1 MHFYGHFVRVYAYFA
16 NLAVQKTEMMSSDR
30 QMKTGLKLRLV
41 VLVFIQYA
49 VWGAYLISIGRYL
62 AQTGLG
68 SQIKWFFAVNG
79 IASLFMPALIGIVAD
94 RFIQA
99 QKTLSICH
107 FLAGGFMLAAGMYCL
122 KAGKVEFG
130 PLYAFYALSI
140 VFFMP
145 TVALTNSVSYSIIGQ
160 AGGDPVR
167 DYPPIRLF
175 GTVGFIASMLA
186 VNFIPVN
193 GVRMQ
198 DSCTQ
203 LILSGFLSLVLC
215 LYSLTLPQCPTG
227 GSKAERSIRDA
238 FGLNAFGLFRQRH
251 MAVFF
256 MFCILM
262 GTALQI
268 TNGYANTFLSSFS
281 SNPAWADTFAVKNSN
296 ALLSLSQ
303 ISETLCFLLVPFCM
317 KRFGIKKVML
327 MSMTAWVLRFGLL
340 GIGTPDMPGV
350 LLFILSC
357 ILYGIA
363 FDFYNIAGSL
373 YVEQNVDKGIRAGA
387 QGLFMMMSNGV
398 GATLGMMGAGSVMDR
413 FVFKAAV
420 PDWSSAWF
428 VFAGYMVVVTILFAL
443 IFKDKANTD
452 NK

>member
-1 MHFYGHFVRVYAYFA
+1 
-16 NLAVQKTEMMSSDR
+16 
-30 QMKTGLKLRLV
+30 MKGLDKSCGINYRIRLC
-41 VLVFIQYA
+41 VLVFLQYA

-62 AQTGLG
+62 GQAGLG
-68 SQIKWFFAVNG
+68 SQIKWFFAANG
-79 IASLFMPALIGIVAD
+79 IVSLFMPALIGIVAD

-107 FLAGGFMLAAGMYCL
+107 LLAGGFMLAAGLYCL
-122 KAGKVEFG
+122 NADQVEFG
-130 PLYAFYALSI
+130 PLYTFYALSI

-145 TVALTNSVSYSIIGQ
+145 TVALANSVSYSIIGQ

-175 GTVGFIASMLA
+175 GTVGFICSMLA

-198 DSCTQ
+198 DSCIQ
-203 LILSGFLSLVLC
+203 LILSGILSLILC

-227 GSKAERSIRDA
+227 GRKAGKSLRDA
-238 FGLNAFGLFRQRH
+238 FGINAFTLFKQRY

-256 MFCILM
+256 VFCILM

-268 TNGYANTFLSSFS
+268 TNGYANTFLNSFS
-281 SNPAWADTFAVKNSN
+281 SNPVWADTFAVKNSN

-317 KRFGIKKVML
+317 KRFGIKKVLL
-327 MSMTAWVLRFGLL
+327 MSMVAWVLRFGLFA
-340 GIGTPDMPGV
+340 IGTPDMPGV

-373 YVEQNVDKGIRAGA
+373 YVEQNVDKDIRASA
-387 QGLFMMMSNGV
+387 QGLFMMMSNGI
-398 GATLGMMGAGSVMDR
+398 GATIGMMGAGSVMDR
-413 FVFKAAV
+413 FVFKAV
-420 PDWSSAWF
+420 QPDWSSAWL
-428 VFAGYMVVVTILFAL
+428 VFAGYMVVVAVLFS
-443 IFKDKANTD
+443 IFFKDSDAKH
-452 NK
+452 

>member
-1 MHFYGHFVRVYAYFA
+1 MR
-16 NLAVQKTEMMSSDR
+16 T
-30 QMKTGLKLRLV
+30 RLV
-41 VLVFIQYA
+41 VLVFLQYA

-62 AQTGLG
+62 ASAGLG
-68 SQIKWFFAVNG
+68 SQIKWFFAANG
-79 IASLFMPALIGIVAD
+79 IVSLFMPALVGIVAD
-94 RFIQA
+94 RFIQG
-99 QKTLSICH
+99 QKTLSLCH
-107 FLAGGFMLAAGMYCL
+107 LLAGGFMLAAGMYCL
-122 KAGKVEFG
+122 KAEQVEFG
-130 PLYAFYALSI
+130 PLYALYALSV

-167 DYPPIRLF
+167 DYPPVRLF
-175 GTVGFIASMLA
+175 GTVGFIVSMLA

-203 LILSGFLSLVLC
+203 LILSGILSLVLC
-215 LYSLTLPQCPTG
+215 LYALTLPQCPTG
-227 GSKAERSIRDA
+227 GSEAERSVKDA
-238 FGLNAFGLFRQRH
+238 FGLNAFSLFKQCN

-268 TNGYANTFLSSFS
+268 TNGYANTFLGSFS

-317 KRFGIKKVML
+317 KRFGIKKILL
-327 MSMTAWVLRFGLL
+327 MSMAAWVLRFGLF

-350 LLFILSC
+350 MLFILSC

-373 YVEQNVDKGIRAGA
+373 YVEQNVDKGIRASA

-398 GATLGMMGAGSVMDR
+398 GATIGMIGAGSVMDK
-413 FVFKAAV
+413 FVFKAAQ

-443 IFKDKANTD
+443 LFKDRANAD
-452 NK
+452 KQ